1 MGFMSS
7 SRARREVPRALESAE
22 GWVMFTRDD
31 ERTVDA
37 VNTIIGEGTRV
48 KGDVTV
54 EGSIQVDG
62 EFEGAVDATDTL
74 VVGETGKVDGDASV
88 ANAVIGGRMYGN
100 VFASGKI
107 ELKRGSQLLGDI
119 KTRGLVIEDGV
130 VFQGN
135 CQMGDVVEPP
145 ERRSEESAIELEE
158 EELEEAEATY

>member
-1 MGFMSS
+1 
-7 SRARREVPRALESAE
+7 
-22 GWVMFTRDD
+22 MFTRDD

-37 VNTIIGEGTRV
+37 VNTIIGEGTSV

-62 EFEGAVDATDTL
+62 EFVGAVDATDTL

-135 CQMGDVVEPP
+135 CQMGDVVDPP
-145 ERRSEESAIELEE
+145 ERRREESAIELEE
-158 EELEEAEATY
+158 DELEEAEATTY

>member
-1 MGFMSS
+1 
-7 SRARREVPRALESAE
+7 
-22 GWVMFTRDD
+22 MFTRDD

-37 VNTIIGEGTRV
+37 VNTIIGEGTRM

-74 VVGETGKVDGDASV
+74 VVGETGKVEGDANV

-100 VFASGKI
+100 VIASGKI

-130 VFQGN
+130 VAQGN
-135 CQMGDVVEPP
+135 CQRGDVVEPP
-145 ERRSEESAIELEE
+145 ERRQEESAIELEE
-158 EELEEAEATY
+158 DELEEAEATY